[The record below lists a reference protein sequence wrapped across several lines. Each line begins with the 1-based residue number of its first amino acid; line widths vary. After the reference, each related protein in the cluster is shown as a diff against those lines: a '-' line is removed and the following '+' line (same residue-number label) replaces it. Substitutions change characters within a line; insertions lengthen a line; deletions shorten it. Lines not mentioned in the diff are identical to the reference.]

1 MTEEN
6 TINQEMLEIVKALT
20 AKVEALE
27 KTLYAKDNILMKAG
41 LVVSESPTPSM
52 DNSVGGVDSLPTT
65 DVSSMDWSEIHKMVS
80 KME

>member
-41 LVVSESPTPSM
+41 LVVAESPTPMM
-52 DNSVGGVDSLPTT
+52 DNNTSTVNVDN
-65 DVSSMDWSEIHKMVS
+65 MDWSEIHKMV
-80 KME
+80 ERAGGN

>member
-27 KTLYAKDNILMKAG
+27 KTIYAKDNILMKAG
-41 LVVSESPTPSM
+41 LVVAESPTPM
-52 DNSVGGVDSLPTT
+52 IDNTGTINVDNI
-65 DVSSMDWSEIHKMVS
+65 DWSEIHKMV
-80 KME
+80 ERAGGQ